1 MCYTKRLATG
11 NTGVRLLSADDER
24 NAVVANRLKGK
35 ALAQVAIVALALG
48 WSAAATTARW
58 KADGQAIEVHAK
70 MPEAGGW
77 IPGNPTAQVGEPLR
91 LRLTSD
97 DVPHGFTVSRTDW
110 TDVDVK

>member
-1 MCYTKRLATG
+1 M
-11 NTGVRLLSADDER
+11 
-24 NAVVANRLKGK
+24 VANRLKGK

-97 DVPHGFTVSRTDW
+97 DVPHGFAVSRTDW
-110 TDVDVK
+110 TDVDVKSG